1 MQEEVELLRRA
12 DECTKRVQ
20 KPSWKVSLIFEYQV
34 YHHFIMKTK
43 DEVPAADR
51 QQLPLL
57 TSFALESGV
66 GALRGG
72 FFGSN

>member
-1 MQEEVELLRRA
+1 MYEKSAEAKLESFIV
-12 DECTKRVQ
+12 
-20 KPSWKVSLIFEYQV
+20 WKIHTITISSE
-34 YHHFIMKTK
+34 KK

-66 GALRGG
+66 GALRG
-72 FFGSN
+72 

>member
-1 MQEEVELLRRA
+1 
-12 DECTKRVQ
+12 
-20 KPSWKVSLIFEYQV
+20 
-34 YHHFIMKTK
+34 MKTK

-72 FFGSN
+72 FFGSNCYFRRNVSTIQTPEVQVGKAGFF